1 MASVARDAAGAHDD
15 VTVWHMVMS
24 PVGTAALLLAL
35 SISCHDSATVALR
48 HKVALLFLF
57 FLVYHPFSPPNGKC
71 PIRSFSRTPKGAA
84 HIVHWIKKGNNK
96 NTFKCDLLTS

>member
-1 MASVARDAAGAHDD
+1 MASVARDAAGAHGD

-35 SISCHDSATVALR
+35 SISCHDLATAALR

-57 FLVYHPFSPPNGKC
+57 FLVYHPFSPPMGNAQ
-71 PIRSFSRTPKGAA
+71 FAA
-84 HIVHWIKKGNNK
+84 FQEPRKARHWIKKGKNK
-96 NTFKCDLLTS
+96 NTFKYDLLNS